1 MLIAERQTLKLGLAY
16 QNGLRPMEVDCI
28 LCDLILTER
37 QTLKLNMLS
46 LTKWAER
53 YGS

>member
-1 MLIAERQTLKLGLAY
+1 
-16 QNGLRPMEVDCI
+16 MEVDCI

-37 QTLKLNMLS
+37 QTLNKLNMLS
-46 LTKWAER
+46 LTKWAET